1 MWNASPKI
9 EKRLEKCKNCKKTDK
24 KTTAKTKTCKA
35 IAQKETEYWKM
46 SKTKSKVEKT
56 VRTVSRKVE
65 KVKKLG
71 WEPPTPQKRPK
82 SVWQNGKK
90 AAKVVS
96 PSLVWIRFLI
106 RASKLRLKTKNHIN
120 YSEMSKSRSGTHLKR
135 IVFKG
140 SAGLEN
146 NTWTSLLK
154 PLNTASQWVKR
165 FQLTVRGWRKTWA
178 HKSRCVHTE
187 AERGCWSVFSS
198 VWRKTDKPLFPKL
211 SGPEKFQFINVA
223 CVSSMYE
230 TPLCSP
236 LEWLHSELRH
246 CSGAC
251 SAHASWLAL
260 LKASSAVLHT
270 HVTKKSQLSLETTSL
285 WHVEL
290 QTTSS

>member
-1 MWNASPKI
+1 
-9 EKRLEKCKNCKKTDK
+9 
-24 KTTAKTKTCKA
+24 
-35 IAQKETEYWKM
+35 M

-154 PLNTASQWVKR
+154 PLNTASQWVKS

-187 AERGCWSVFSS
+187 AERQAAEVFSAS
-198 VWRKTDKPLFPKL
+198 CEAKQTSRYSRSWAVPRNFSLLMLHVWAACMRHLF
-211 SGPEKFQFINVA
+211 A
-223 CVSSMYE
+223 
-230 TPLCSP
+230 
-236 LEWLHSELRH
+236 LR
-246 CSGAC
+246 
-251 SAHASWLAL
+251 
-260 LKASSAVLHT
+260 
-270 HVTKKSQLSLETTSL
+270 
-285 WHVEL
+285 
-290 QTTSS
+290 

>member
-1 MWNASPKI
+1 
-9 EKRLEKCKNCKKTDK
+9 
-24 KTTAKTKTCKA
+24 
-35 IAQKETEYWKM
+35 M

-106 RASKLRLKTKNHIN
+106 RASKLRLKTKNDTN
-120 YSEMSKSRSGTHLKR
+120 YSETSKSRSGTHLKR

-187 AERGCWSVFSS
+187 AERQAAEVFSAS
-198 VWRKTDKPLFPKL
+198 CEAKQTSRYSRSWAVPRNFSLLMLHVWAACMRHLFAL
-211 SGPEKFQFINVA
+211 S
-223 CVSSMYE
+223 
-230 TPLCSP
+230 
-236 LEWLHSELRH
+236 
-246 CSGAC
+246 
-251 SAHASWLAL
+251 
-260 LKASSAVLHT
+260 
-270 HVTKKSQLSLETTSL
+270 
-285 WHVEL
+285 
-290 QTTSS
+290 